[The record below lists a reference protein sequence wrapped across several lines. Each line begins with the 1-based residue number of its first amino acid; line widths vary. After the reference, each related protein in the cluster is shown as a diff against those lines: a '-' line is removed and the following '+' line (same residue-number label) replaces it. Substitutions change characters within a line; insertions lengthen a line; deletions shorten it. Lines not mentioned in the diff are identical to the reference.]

1 MRKINKFIPLYIPHI
16 PRLFAALLAF
26 GFVPNL
32 LAQGDASRVSAVADI
47 AQAPGPNRPLVVQIK
62 LAIPDNQH
70 VYADDDHFFRIRID
84 QRQGL
89 GNITTTLPETKLI
102 EDPFSQLGSERVKV
116 FAQRQA
122 LIKLSAPVTGSQ
134 GDDWALRGSVR
145 WQACS
150 DKLCFPPSTRT
161 FSFSGTIGVA
171 KDKASAGG
179 ETEQPGTMT
188 TEDKAAA
195 SSSSSNWQSLIEDYR
210 ITATTAGYR
219 RSEKFLS
226 FLQNARKGEAPK
238 GFFAN
243 LGTKPLWF
251 AVILILLGG
260 VLLNFTP
267 CVLPMIP
274 VNLAIIGAG
283 ARAGSKSR
291 GLALGGVYGLGIA
304 LSYGILG
311 LLVVLTGKAFG
322 TINSS
327 PWFNL
332 AIALL
337 FIVLSLAIF
346 GVFNIDLS
354 KLSSQLESKDWQ
366 TGSFT
371 VAFIMGGISALLAG
385 ACVAPIVI
393 AVLVLAVERYADGNI
408 LALLYPFLLGVGM
421 ALPWPF
427 AGAGLS
433 FLPKPGGWMTYV
445 KYVFGVFILALA
457 LYYGWTAY
465 RLFRSSANAGI
476 TNGTTTTESA
486 SALAWHTDLGPA
498 LRKGLR
504 EGKPV
509 LIDFWATWC
518 KNCHAMDRTTLNNPK
533 VQRALANFV
542 LVKYQAED
550 MDAPRHKTVLEYF
563 DVIGLPTYVVVKP
576 TDHGN

>member
-1 MRKINKFIPLYIPHI
+1 MSKINDFKAAHI
-16 PRLFAALLAF
+16 VRMLVTILAIVL
-26 GFVPNL
+26 VPTS
-32 LAQGDASRVSAVADI
+32 LAQGNTSRVSASASI
-47 AQAPGPNRPLVVQIK
+47 AQGPGPNRHLVVQIK
-62 LAIPDNQH
+62 LTIPDNQH
-70 VYADDDHFFRIRID
+70 VYASADHFFRVRID
-84 QRQGL
+84 RRQGL
-89 GNITTTLPETKLI
+89 GDVTTTLPETKLI
-102 EDPFSQLGSERVKV
+102 EDPFSRLGSERVKV

-122 LIKLSAPVTGSQ
+122 RIKLSAPVTGGH
-134 GDDWALRGSVR
+134 GDEWALRGSVR

-150 DKLCFPPSTRT
+150 DKLCFPPSTQT
-161 FSFSGTIGVA
+161 FSFSGTIGITNGKGTA
-171 KDKASAGG
+171 EGKTEEPDTTTTGDKTS
-179 ETEQPGTMT
+179 P
-188 TEDKAAA
+188 

-210 ITATTAGYR
+210 IAAASAGYQG
-219 RSEKFLS
+219 SEKFLR
-226 FLQNARKGEAPK
+226 FLENARKGEAHE

-243 LGTKPLWF
+243 LGTKPLWV

-260 VLLNFTP
+260 LLLNFTP

-304 LSYGILG
+304 LAYGILG

-332 AIALL
+332 AIAVL

-354 KLSSQLESKDWQ
+354 KLSSQFESKDWQ
-366 TGSFT
+366 AGSFT
-371 VAFIMGGISALLAG
+371 VAFVMGGISALLAG

-393 AVLVLAVERYADGNI
+393 AVLVLAAERYADGN
-408 LALLYPFLLGVGM
+408 LPALLYPFLLGVGM

-465 RLFRSSANAGI
+465 QLFRNSANARI
-476 TNGTTTTESA
+476 TNEKGTTESN
-486 SALAWHTDLGPA
+486 SALRWHTDLALA

-518 KNCHAMDRTTLNNPK
+518 KNCHAMDRTTLNKRK
-533 VQRALANFV
+533 VQRALEDFV
-542 LVKYQAED
+542 LLKYQAED
-550 MDAPRHKTVLEYF
+550 LEAPRHQPVLEYF

-576 TDHGN
+576 TDPGN